1 MSSGSYDPPW
11 RSAGSPHRG
20 ILKRIFRHW
29 FPATE
34 EKFGKSWW
42 FKYRGYVALT
52 VIVVLALGGIFSGP
66 PALARL
72 RCGQFSLSAGIWY
85 DGGECV
91 GISDGSYTFGHPA
104 MTAVAAAGQ
113 DTDCAAGLRPQTV
126 TIGALVTLG
135 ALNAGVRA
143 DHELEGFAAAVW
155 QANRA
160 SGDLSSKCQYRIR
173 LLVAQM
179 GANEQAAV
187 DDARDLASSGVVAV
201 VGMGLSSQQSA
212 DAATIL
218 NDDKIPMIA
227 DVITG
232 EGFDQDGS
240 QADHAVFSGC
250 QSDSSLPG
258 VGPYWQQHWQDFF
271 RVSYRAF
278 TQVNDALDYV
288 RTLPMSAN
296 YFLVQPTE
304 TNDPYTCSTLPLLT
318 TGLANDRITNDPV
331 KIDFDTAVPEP
342 TQDSAASAICLAKG
356 SVTISYT
363 ARDVYLSSFL
373 ADLIEDK
380 KNGECTPSQIT
391 VVSQSDAEQLRV
403 PSLFNEASR
412 REVLTSSR
420 LDGPNAWLRIYYTP
434 LADPSLIGT
443 AGKPTPPGY
452 TDLTTAFTALGIS
465 RQDLVD
471 GWAIMAYDSVA
482 TFATALAAPPTGMP
496 SPHITGSY
504 IQSQIQDLMSSV
516 SPHPAPGADGPI
528 RFDRN
533 GNRIGSGPGV
543 VRLCPLPP
551 GASAPPLTVQPAPGQ
566 PGTCPPA

>member
-1 MSSGSYDPPW
+1 MSTGSFGVPW
-11 RSAGSPHRG
+11 PTDGSPHRG
-20 ILKRIFRHW
+20 ILERIFRHW
-29 FPATE
+29 FPARK

-42 FKYRGYVALT
+42 FKYRGYAVLAVA
-52 VIVVLALGGIFSGP
+52 VVLVLGGVFFGP
-66 PALARL
+66 RALARV
-72 RCGQFSLSAGIWY
+72 RCGQFSLSASIWY

-91 GISDGSYTFGHPA
+91 GVSGGAYTFGHPA
-104 MTAVAAAGQ
+104 MTAIAAADQ
-113 DTDCAAGLRPQTV
+113 DTNCAANPRPRTV

-173 LLVAQM
+173 LLIAQT
-179 GANEQAAV
+179 GANEQAAA

-218 NDDKIPMIA
+218 NNDKIPMVA

-240 QADHAVFSGC
+240 QADGADFSGC

-271 RVSYRAF
+271 RVSYRTF
-278 TQVNDALDYV
+278 TQVNDALAYV
-288 RTLPMSAN
+288 QTLPRSDN

-304 TNDPYTCSTLPLLT
+304 TNDPYTCSTLPQLIN
-318 TGLANDRITNDPV
+318 GLVNDGITNDPV
-331 KIDFDTAVPEP
+331 KIDFDTAVPAP
-342 TQDSAASAICLAKG
+342 TQDSAAGAVCLAKG
-356 SVTISYT
+356 AVTIFYT

-373 ADLIEDK
+373 ADIIEDK
-380 KNGECTPSQIT
+380 NNGECTPSQIT

-443 AGKPTPPGY
+443 AGKLTPPGY

-471 GWAIMAYDSVA
+471 AWAIMAYDSVA
-482 TFATALAAPPTGMP
+482 TVATALAAPPTGMP
-496 SPHITGSY
+496 SPDITGSY

-528 RFDRN
+528 RFDRY

-551 GASAPPLTVQPAPGQ
+551 DASTSPQTVQPTPGQ